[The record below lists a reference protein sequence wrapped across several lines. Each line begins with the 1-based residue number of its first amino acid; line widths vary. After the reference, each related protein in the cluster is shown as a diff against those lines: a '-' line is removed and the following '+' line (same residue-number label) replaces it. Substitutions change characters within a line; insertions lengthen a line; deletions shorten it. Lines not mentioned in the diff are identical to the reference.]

1 MKSYAKTLN
10 LHRFIFVLSINL
22 FMLSTVN
29 AQAPL
34 DPQLIPF
41 QSGFSNAVAVRNA
54 NDGSNRMF
62 VVEQGG
68 RIRIIKNGS
77 TLATPFLNIDP
88 LTNGGG
94 EQGLLGLAFHPDY
107 ATNGFF
113 FVNYTNNSGDT
124 VIARYTVSAAD
135 PDVADP
141 NSRLNI
147 ISIDQDFSNHNG
159 GDLHFSPADGYLYIG
174 MGDGGSGSDP
184 CNRGQTKSPGSLD
197 NTGPCAADSNFTGN
211 EDSRA
216 LLGSMIRI
224 DVNNPGANVS
234 NACGEGLNYGIPAD
248 NPFSGVSTDCG
259 EIWAWGLRNPF
270 RFGFDRDTG
279 DLFIGDV
286 GQNTREEV
294 DFQPATSTGGENYGW
309 VCREGFIQTP
319 GQGCTAAGAVDP
331 IIDYPTGGS
340 PFTCSV
346 IGGVPYRGPETTWQG
361 TYIYG
366 DFCSGLLYWSEQVG
380 GVWSGFATLA
390 DAGSSIRGFGEDEAG
405 NLFYVTSNSVVQIS
419 DANFDDDIIFING
432 FED

>member
-1 MKSYAKTLN
+1 MKSNISILN
-10 LHRFIFVLSINL
+10 LRFYIFTISISL
-22 FMLSTVN
+22 LMLPSVN

-34 DPQLIPF
+34 DPELITF
-41 QSGFSNAVAVRNA
+41 QSGFSDAVAVRNA

-68 RIRIIKNGS
+68 RIKIIKNGT
-77 TLATPFLNIDP
+77 TLATPFLDIDP

-94 EQGLLGLAFHPDY
+94 EQGLLGLAFHPNY
-107 ATNGFF
+107 VSNGFF
-113 FVNYTNNSGDT
+113 FVNYTNTSGDT

-159 GDLHFSPADGYLYIG
+159 GDIHFSPADGYLYIG
-174 MGDGGSGSDP
+174 MGDGGSGNDP
-184 CNRGQTKSPGSLD
+184 CDRGQTKSPDSLN
-197 NTGPCAADSNFTGN
+197 NTGSCAADNSFTGN
-211 EDSRA
+211 DDSRA

-224 DVNNPGANVS
+224 DIDNPGTNVS

-248 NPFSGVSTDCG
+248 NPFSAVSTDCG
-259 EIWAWGLRNPF
+259 EIWAWGLRNPY

-286 GQNTREEV
+286 GQNAREEV
-294 DFQPATSTGGENYGW
+294 DFQPATSAGGENYGW
-309 VCREGFIQTP
+309 VCREGLIQTP
-319 GQGCTAAGAVDP
+319 GQSCTAVGAVDP
-331 IIDYPTGGS
+331 IIDYAIG
-340 PFTCSV
+340 CSV
-346 IGGVPYRGPETTWQG
+346 IGGFPYRGPETTWQG
-361 TYIYG
+361 TYIYA
-366 DFCSGLLYWSEQVG
+366 DFCTGDLYWSVQDNG
-380 GVWSGFATLA
+380 TWSGFAELDETFTNV
-390 DAGSSIRGFGEDEAG
+390 RGFGEDEAG
-405 NLFYVTSNSVVQIS
+405 NLYYVSSSQVVQIS